1 MCHLCRVIWLVACW
15 RHWLMAQCP
24 LVLTIMSLVFRM
36 CCKWIIFHSHPL
48 CCCFRSLPALIEHWS
63 KQCLQRSCTAT
74 LAFISLMT
82 LQKHCCTHTISVTS
96 SSHHFLIIS
105 QPTLFWWQILHISF
119 CSSSHNTHTALL
131 SPKCIVFVLC
141 HMNYVCSFPSP
152 ITKLVS
158 FSPSGSFL
166 SRYYRR
172 LTEPERGCGLIDGC
186 CDVQSALN
194 FRHLIP
200 IRP

>member
-1 MCHLCRVIWLVACW
+1 MLQTDNISYCR
-15 RHWLMAQCP
+15 
-24 LVLTIMSLVFRM
+24 
-36 CCKWIIFHSHPL
+36 PL

-74 LAFISLMT
+74 LAFISLALWLYKNT
-82 LQKHCCTHTISVTS
+82 AAQTHTISVTS
-96 SSHHFLIIS
+96 SSHHFLIIC
-105 QPTLFWWQILHISF
+105 QPTLFWWQMLHISF

-131 SPKCIVFVLC
+131 SPKCIAFVLC
-141 HMNYVCSFPSP
+141 HINYVCSFPSP

-158 FSPSGSFL
+158 FSLLGSFL
-166 SRYYRR
+166 SPYYRR